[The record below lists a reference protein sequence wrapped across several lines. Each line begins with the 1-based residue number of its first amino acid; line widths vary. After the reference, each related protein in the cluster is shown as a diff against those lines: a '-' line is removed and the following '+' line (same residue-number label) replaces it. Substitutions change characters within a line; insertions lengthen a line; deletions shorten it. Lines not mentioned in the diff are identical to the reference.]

1 MPFNVG
7 ATGGAGQA
15 NTTGFPM
22 SVPSNPGNPGMMS
35 AGMNLLG
42 TILGIGSSIYT
53 ANLQNKIASANA
65 QLVQA
70 QGNYQ
75 SSVQAYN
82 AEVERSRMLAI
93 RTMAD
98 FEIGRIGVA
107 AERFRSGQQ
116 AGYAKA
122 GVKSAGSP
130 LLVMVDS
137 ATQFKLDQAIT
148 DYNAKIGIAQSSN
161 KAEQYGLLGS
171 MEKSNAQFKSSQLLT
186 EGKYR
191 VGQSYANAFN
201 QGTSLLSTVSGY
213 SR

>member
-1 MPFNVG
+1 MDYMPTRDFNLG
-7 ATGGAGQA
+7 TLPSLNSTSSGGG
-15 NTTGFPM
+15 GG
-22 SVPSNPGNPGMMS
+22 SGMMS
-35 AGMNLLG
+35 AGMNILG
-42 TILGIGSSIYT
+42 TVLGIGTSIY
-53 ANLQNKIASANA
+53 AASLQNKVSKANA

-70 QGNYQ
+70 QGNYA

-82 AEVERSRMLAI
+82 ASVEQARGLAI
-93 RTMAD
+93 RTIAD
-98 FEIGRIGVA
+98 FEIDRIGVA

-122 GVKSAGSP
+122 GVKTSGGSP
-130 LLVMVDS
+130 LSVMVDT

-148 DYNAKIGIAQSSN
+148 DYNAKVGIAQSSN
-161 KAEQYGLLGS
+161 KAEQYGILGNL
-171 MEKSNAQFKSSQLLT
+171 EKSNAQFKSSQLLT